1 MIFINKT
8 ATKTVECQSCKDRI
22 KLYMH
27 FGELKA
33 IDLRQDYE
41 DFYSF
46 FHAVC
51 MCNGNIKCLCVLNS
65 RWEIIS
71 YQGWIRSVRSQKEV
85 LFLHV
90 NDGSSLESLQV
101 VADSSFD
108 SR

>member
-8 ATKTVECQSCKDRI
+8 ATKKVECQSCKDRI

-51 MCNGNIKCLCVLNS
+51 TCNGNIKCLCVLNS